1 MKSNHTP
8 GPWHVSC
15 LATDTPNA
23 PGSETLATVA
33 DLLGHTVAT
42 LARRG
47 AAANDNANARLI
59 AAAPAMLAAL
69 KELAAIAE
77 AGAIER
83 RETGKP
89 SWNIMDA
96 IKATTGE
103 AIAKAEGRE

>member
-8 GPWHVSC
+8 GPYGG
-15 LATDTPNA
+15 DTRA
-23 PGSETLATVA
+23 
-33 DLLGHTVAT
+33 
-42 LARRG
+42 ARRG

-69 KELAAIAE
+69 KELAAIGE
-77 AGAIER
+77 AGIIER

-89 SWNIMDA
+89 TWCITDA
-96 IKATTGE
+96 LKTIAGE

>member
-1 MKSNHTP
+1 MK
-8 GPWHVSC
+8 
-15 LATDTPNA
+15 LDIFPNDDGTFCIGEYGKYA
-23 PGSETLATVA
+23 PLVQEF
-33 DLLGHTVAT
+33 
-42 LARRG
+42 
-47 AAANDNANARLI
+47 AAAHSLEDAQLI
-59 AAAPAMLAAL
+59 AAAPVMLAAL

-77 AGAIER
+77 AGVIER